1 MLAKFIEYTMEEET
15 ISQYSIDGTTILM
28 ELLKFARE
36 FEVAHNHSIQN
47 AEQSDDDEI
56 IDLDDESP

>member
-1 MLAKFIEYTMEEET
+1 MEEET
-15 ISQYSIDGTTILM
+15 ISQYSIEGTTILM